1 MKVYARIKKFAIT
14 TSTSGDGDKKREV
27 VFNIEQQV
35 ALPEFKRYLMDL
47 DDQKDVIVELDVT
60 AVSKEQYNL
69 LK

>member
-1 MKVYARIKKFAIT
+1 MKIYARIKKFSIS
-14 TSTSGDGDKKREV
+14 TSTTGDNSKKREV

-35 ALPEFKRYLMDL
+35 ALPEFKRYLMEL

-60 AVSKEQYNL
+60 KVPEEQYNL